1 MEITSSELKRCVLVN
16 INGRIDGSSAP
27 EMEQALKALM
37 DSGHYRLV
45 LDIGG
50 VTFLSSAG
58 IRVLV
63 STWKT
68 VRRFNRG
75 DLRLANVP
83 PRISE
88 VLDLTGLNDHFAQ
101 FSSNVEA
108 VGSF

>member
-1 MEITSSELKRCVLVN
+1 MELTTSELKRCVLVN
-16 INGRIDGSSAP
+16 VSGRIDGSTAP
-27 EMEQALKALM
+27 ELEQTLKTLL
-37 DSGHYRLV
+37 DSGHYRFV
-45 LDIGG
+45 LDVGG

-63 STWKT
+63 STWRAA
-68 VRRFNRG
+68 RRFNRG

-83 PRISE
+83 ARISE

-101 FSSNVEA
+101 FSSTVEA

>member
-1 MEITSSELKRCVLVN
+1 MEITSLEMNRCVLVTVT
-16 INGRIDGSSAP
+16 GRIDGSTAP
-27 EMEQALKALM
+27 ELEQALKTLT

-45 LDIGG
+45 LDMGG

-68 VRRFNRG
+68 VRHLGRG
-75 DLRLANVP
+75 DLRLANLP
-83 PRISE
+83 SRISE
-88 VLDLTGLNDHFAQ
+88 VLDLTGLTYHFPQ
-101 FSSNVEA
+101 FSSSVEA